1 MNATA
6 LPRFVAPTRGLMPHA
21 ADLLLGA
28 GSSDFFSH
36 LSSLGEGSGGGSSS
50 TSLLAPGDTTLIAGV
65 SSSAVNK
72 GVLFAAVI
80 LIACILVEALS
91 TGDLKAGLLDDHA
104 GHMRL
109 KGYADA
115 AVKEPG
121 DAWRD
126 KLVTYYNSGVLR
138 ERQQILRESHE
149 GFQVAERMRAEQNA
163 AKPSEPSKQDD

>member
-1 MNATA
+1 
-6 LPRFVAPTRGLMPHA
+6 
-21 ADLLLGA
+21 
-28 GSSDFFSH
+28 
-36 LSSLGEGSGGGSSS
+36 
-50 TSLLAPGDTTLIAGV
+50 
-65 SSSAVNK
+65 VNK

-126 KLVTYYNSGVLR
+126 QLVTYVLGVHGAPIWR
-138 ERQQILRESHE
+138 VVSCAVHT
-149 GFQVAERMRAEQNA
+149 G
-163 AKPSEPSKQDD
+163 PCGYC